1 MIKRKDEL
9 DADKRFEG
17 PFSESTEK
25 LNKIM
30 EKLRARLYTLAETAL
45 VTEQQ
50 STSFKRAVKDY
61 TSEAWNEI
69 NEIVKELETK

>member
-9 DADKRFEG
+9 EERFEE
-17 PFSESTEK
+17 PSSESVEK

-30 EKLRARLYTLAETAL
+30 EKLRARLYTLAESSFS
-45 VTEQQ
+45 VEQQ
-50 STSFKRAVKDY
+50 STSFKKAVKDY

-69 NEIVKELETK
+69 NKIIKELETK